1 MEYYFIVGAVMG
13 AIIGWT
19 VRYLVELSGKA
30 NAFEWELHEHSLDIG
45 IRKEKVVEDE
55 KAVIDRV
62 TDDFTAKLSEIIA
75 DNIVCEEDFRKD
87 FIKYSVKIWTK
98 FS

>member
-19 VRYLVELSGKA
+19 ARFLVELSSKA

-45 IRKEKVVEDE
+45 IRKEKVAEDE